1 MMSAMCQVPGAKL
14 VVVFAALFAL
24 GSPLHSDAQEATIFP
39 FLRGTIS
46 ARSAGLGGATVAMTN
61 DLSTIVLNPATL
73 NTIEEQQVTGTFIK
87 HVLDINSGF
96 AAYGDR
102 FGDLGTL
109 GFTASY
115 TNYGSF
121 ERTDITGTQSGTVG
135 AQDLVVAASIA
146 RELDTLISYGFTV
159 KFLYSGLDDQVS
171 TAIAVDAGLHF
182 QLPQSRTNI
191 GIALLNVGGQLST
204 YDGVSDRLPLDL
216 RVGVNHRLKGLPLLV
231 NASLNHLTDEVDS
244 FFDRLLNFSVG
255 GELYLGKVIMAR
267 IGYDNAQRNLSGVN
281 VATQATGLSGGIGV
295 NLEDLDIDYALSS
308 LGSSAL
314 MHRLSVGLIF

>member
-24 GSPLHSDAQEATIFP
+24 GSPQHSDAQEATIFP

-121 ERTDITGTQSGTVG
+121 ERTDITGAQSGTVG